1 MCLRDQQPEK
11 ARRRET
17 GDVQL
22 SRIYAYLHKEEKQ
35 RNVYGAAADDPQEG
49 AGKAERGESRASA
62 THARNHP
69 RTRQMVAS
77 GGAWPRPVLR
87 RAHESQC
94 AVAVSVPGRAAL
106 ASRAVAAQP
115 ERSRPLGTHAAPHP
129 SLVAASC
136 CLSSLSSAPHGRHY
150 LRQEP
155 DAVVPL
161 VRDPWRGCV
170 KNGHV

>member
-35 RNVYGAAADDPQEG
+35 RNVYGAAADDPQKT

-62 THARNHP
+62 THARTHP

-77 GGAWPRPVLR
+77 GGAWAQPVLR
-87 RAHESQC
+87 RTHESQC

-115 ERSRPLGTHAAPHP
+115 EWSRPLGTHAAPHP
-129 SLVAASC
+129 SLVAAAYG
-136 CLSSLSSAPHGRHY
+136 LSSLSSLPHGRYY

-155 DAVVPL
+155 GCGKSARPD
-161 VRDPWRGCV
+161 RWRRS
-170 KNGHV
+170 